1 MAAEPTEATQDAASA
16 RAAVPAATKMLRQEF
31 AQTAADVDRTGKDP
45 AANLQRIHEVGL
57 TRLLLPAAY
66 GGIASAQALAA
77 DLPLITDVLTEIS
90 AGESATAQIWSI
102 HLVAARLIFGG
113 ALTVDESVRAEI
125 ADGLL
130 NDGMR
135 LANSAAEG
143 GPRRGEYHVAA
154 DPVDGGFRLSG
165 VKLFNTGTA
174 GATYTI
180 TPVRIRGSE
189 DKGVVYLLVRMDAEG
204 VQPHN
209 DWDNMGQRATGSG
222 TITFD
227 NVFVPARYCFPMA
240 AGADGL
246 TGPVSVIGP
255 FFQLL
260 ISATI
265 LGMGFGALDAMAAF
279 VRDHARPN
287 LPTLDRAADDPVN
300 RLHIGRASAAL
311 AAAHA
316 LQRDASQMVVDT
328 ETGAADRGA
337 CAVQMMRS
345 KTVTVDTV
353 LDVTGQV
360 HGLAGGRATGNK
372 YRLDRFWRNARTLS
386 VHDPIDAMAQQIGA
400 FEIDGAPPV
409 PSVGT

>member
-1 MAAEPTEATQDAASA
+1 VTTDDNAAA
-16 RAAVPAATKMLRQEF
+16 RAALPAAAHQLRQDF
-31 AQTAADVDRTGKDP
+31 TQTAAEIDRTGEDP
-45 AANLQRIHEVGL
+45 ADNLRRIHDAGL
-57 TRLLLPAAY
+57 TRLLIPSAY

-77 DLPLITDVLTEIS
+77 DLPLITDLLTELS

-113 ALTVDESVRAEI
+113 ALKVDEAVREEI
-125 ADGLL
+125 ADGVL
-130 NDGMR
+130 NHGMR
-135 LANSAAEG
+135 LANSAAEA
-143 GPRRGEYHVAA
+143 GPRRGEYHVTA
-154 DPVDGGFRLSG
+154 DPVDGGYRLSG
-165 VKLFNTGTA
+165 VKVFNTGTA

-180 TPVRIRGSE
+180 TPVRIRGDE
-189 DKGVVYLLVRMDAEG
+189 DKGVVYLLVRIDAEG
-204 VQPHN
+204 VIPHN

-227 NVFVPARYCFPMA
+227 NVFVPARFFFPMA

-246 TGPVSVIGP
+246 TGPASVIGP

-260 ISATI
+260 IGATI

-316 LQRDASQMVVDT
+316 LQRDASQMVADA
-328 ETGAADRGA
+328 EIGAADRGA
-337 CAVQMMRS
+337 CAVQMMRA
-345 KTVTVDTV
+345 KTVIVATA

-360 HGLAGGRATGNK
+360 HGLAGGRATNNK

>member
-1 MAAEPTEATQDAASA
+1 MAIDDPAAA
-16 RAAVPAATKMLRQEF
+16 RAALPVAAHQLRQDF
-31 AQTAADVDRTGKDP
+31 AQTAAEIDRTGEDP
-45 AANLQRIHEVGL
+45 ADNLRCVHEAGL
-57 TRLLLPAAY
+57 TQILIPAAY
-66 GGIASAQALAA
+66 GGIASAQALAS
-77 DLPLITDVLTEIS
+77 DLPLITDLLTEIS

-113 ALTVDESVRAEI
+113 ALTVDEGVREEI

-130 NDGMR
+130 NNGMR

-143 GPRRGEYHVAA
+143 GPRRGEYHVTA
-154 DPVDGGFRLSG
+154 DPVEGGYRLSG
-165 VKLFNTGTA
+165 VKVFNTGTA

-180 TPVRIRGSE
+180 TPVRIRGAE
-189 DKGVVYLLVRMDAEG
+189 DKGVVYLLVRMDADG
-204 VQPHN
+204 VKPHH

-227 NVFVPARYCFPMA
+227 NVFVPARFCFPMV

-246 TGPVSVIGP
+246 TGPASVIGP

-300 RLHIGRASAAL
+300 RLHIGRASASL

-316 LQRDASQMVVDT
+316 LQRDASQMVVDA
-328 ETGAADRGA
+328 ETGAAGRGA
-337 CAVQMMRS
+337 CAVQMMRA
-345 KTVTVDTV
+345 KTVAVAAA
-353 LDVTGQV
+353 LDVTSQV
-360 HGLAGGRATGNK
+360 HGLAGGRATNNK

-386 VHDPIDAMAQQIGA
+386 VHDPIDAMAQQVGA

>member
-1 MAAEPTEATQDAASA
+1 MASDPTEATEDPATA
-16 RAAVPAATKMLRQEF
+16 RAALLAAVKSLRQEF
-31 AQTAADVDRTGKDP
+31 AQTAAEVDRSGQDP
-45 AANLQRIHEVGL
+45 AANLQRIHDTGL
-57 TRLLLPAAY
+57 TRLLIPAAY
-66 GGIASAQALAA
+66 GGIASAQALSA

-113 ALTVDESVRAEI
+113 ALRVDESVRAEV

-143 GPRRGEYHVAA
+143 GARRGEYYVTAA
-154 DPVDGGFRLSG
+154 SVDGGFRLSG

-180 TPVRIRGSE
+180 TPVRIRGRE

-204 VQPHN
+204 VKAHN

-240 AGADGL
+240 TGADGL
-246 TGPVSVIGP
+246 TGPASIIGP

-265 LGMGFGALDAMAAF
+265 LGLGFGALDAMAAF

-287 LPTLDRAADDPVN
+287 LPTLARAADDPVI

-311 AAAHA
+311 AAAQA
-316 LQRDASQMVVDT
+316 LQRAASQMVV
-328 ETGAADRGA
+328 GAESGVVDRGA
-337 CAVQMMRS
+337 CSLQMMRS

-386 VHDPIDAMAQQIGA
+386 VHDPIDAMVQQIGA

-409 PSVGT
+409 PGVGT